1 MNATTSPSPS
11 VSISTACRYCSLPV
25 TGTVLPGDEAYCCFG
40 CRFAA
45 AVTGSTGDQG
55 EARWMATA
63 LGLSVF
69 CTMNVVMLTMALW
82 SYAALPQSAFEVGL
96 ADFLRYGALLFTA
109 PVLLLLGRPLAI
121 NAFEQLRRKSLS
133 TDLLLLTGV
142 VAAYAV
148 SVVSTI
154 RSSGHVYYEVACVIL
169 VLVTLGRWLEAT
181 GRLQASAA
189 LDDLE
194 RLIPDTIR
202 CVDSAGVTA
211 MTPRDDVTV
220 GQSVRVLPGERI
232 PVDGRVTR
240 GRGVVDEQFFT
251 GECVAVEKQFGD
263 SVLGGSLNLEGDLV
277 LEVTAPASA
286 GALGRLVDAVR
297 SARLKRGR
305 YQILADQWSQW
316 FFPVIAAVSLMTF
329 VVHGLRSD
337 WETGLLTALSVVLI
351 ACPCALALATP
362 LAIWAAL
369 ATAARRGVLF
379 RSGEALERL
388 SGIRAI
394 RWDKT
399 GTLTTGSPSVR
410 GLLCEDESEQS
421 VVEGLAAD
429 LVAGSTHI
437 YSAAIRRH
445 LEETTCSSKLPEI
458 VTVMGRGLRMDL
470 PKQGHISLGS
480 LSFMTDSGLTFGP
493 LLSAMLSRENLA
505 DAACVLIGWEGRI
518 RGAFVLDEA
527 LRPEAAAAV
536 ESCRDLNLDLAVL
549 TGDRR
554 ERAWRWQQELHLP
567 VMAGLL
573 PEQKLAEIRRAHE
586 QFGSV
591 AMVGDGLNDA
601 PALAAADIGIAMG
614 CGADVTRDSA
624 DVCLLPNDLRLVPW
638 AIHFS
643 RRTISTIRQN
653 LGWSF
658 GYNSLGVI
666 VAACG
671 WLHPAVAAVLMVVSS
686 LFVLGNSL
694 RLRADASEAAS
705 AVDERSDPSTTTNAE
720 SSQSVVDA
728 ASVRR
733 LNPSR
738 TDTDA
743 GSVGHDEVVS

>member
-1 MNATTSPSPS
+1 MITTSTALPPAS
-11 VSISTACRYCSLPV
+11 VATECSYCSLPV
-25 TGTVLPGDEAYCCFG
+25 AGVVLPGDKAYCCFG

-45 AVTGSTGDQG
+45 AVTGATGDQG
-55 EARWMATA
+55 EARWMATS

-82 SYAALPQSAFEVGL
+82 SYAASPRSAFELGL
-96 ADFLRYGALLFTA
+96 ADFLRYGALLFTS
-109 PVLLLLGRPLAI
+109 PVLLLLGRPLGI
-121 NAFEQLRRKSLS
+121 NAFEQLRRGAMS

-142 VAAYAV
+142 IAAYAV

-154 RSSGHVYYEVACVIL
+154 RATGHVYYEVACVIL

-189 LDDLE
+189 LDELE

-202 CVDSAGVTA
+202 CIDSSGATT
-211 MTPRDDVTV
+211 MTLRGDVTV
-220 GQSVRVLPGERI
+220 GQFVRVLPGERI

-251 GECVAVEKQFGD
+251 GECVPAEKQLGD
-263 SVLGGSLNLEGDLV
+263 TVLGGSLNLEGDLI
-277 LEVTAPASA
+277 LEVTALASA

-305 YQILADQWSQW
+305 YQILADRWSQW
-316 FFPVIAAVSLMTF
+316 FFPLIAVLSLMTF
-329 VVHGLRSD
+329 VVHGLRSG
-337 WETGLLTALSVVLI
+337 WESGLLTAMSVILI

-388 SGIRAI
+388 SGIRAV

-399 GTLTTGSPSVR
+399 GTLTTGTPSVR
-410 GLLCEDESEQS
+410 NLLCEDESERPI
-421 VVEGLAAD
+421 VEDCAAD

-445 LEETTCSSKLPEI
+445 LEETSCLSMLSE
-458 VTVMGRGLRMDL
+458 VETVPGRGLRMHL
-470 PKQGHISLGS
+470 PTIGVISLGS
-480 LSFMTDSGLTFGP
+480 LSFMADSGLSAGP
-493 LLSAMLSRENLA
+493 VLSAELSRAGVA
-505 DAACVLIGWEGRI
+505 DASYVWIGWQGQI
-518 RGAFVLDEA
+518 RGTFVLEES
-527 LRPEAAAAV
+527 LRPEAAAAI
-536 ESCRDLNLDLAVL
+536 ESCRGLNLDLAVL

-554 ERAWRWQQELHLP
+554 ERALRWQQELNLP
-567 VMAGLL
+567 VVAELL
-573 PEQKLAEIRRAHE
+573 PEQKLAEIRLAHE
-586 QFGSV
+586 RCGSV

-638 AIHFS
+638 AIRFS

-658 GYNSLGVI
+658 GYNGIGVI

-694 RLRADASEAAS
+694 RLRTDLDEEASVADQ
-705 AVDERSDPSTTTNAE
+705 RSDVPPSTLTRP
-720 SSQSVVDA
+720 V
-728 ASVRR
+728 
-733 LNPSR
+733 
-738 TDTDA
+738 A
-743 GSVGHDEVVS
+743 GGVS